1 MHYRDC
7 REKQR
12 ESHRRIS
19 IERNT
24 YLQHDAGGAAN
35 LSGLAFLVNLAQ
47 AGPFAELLV
56 GIDTDQWNLVLVAQG
71 RDQLL
76 VLRLVAALGQNAQ
89 HGLAFVERL
98 ARFVNTV
105 HQSVGD
111 QRLLEHLLEGG
122 VDIHRAIDG
131 RTRGFTVTH
140 GAEEKD
146 NETSVN
152 SCTYTSDVG

>member
-1 MHYRDC
+1 MY
-7 REKQR
+7 
-12 ESHRRIS
+12 
-19 IERNT
+19 
-24 YLQHDAGGAAN
+24 GGN
-35 LSGLAFLVNLAQ
+35 CGLGCLPK

-76 VLRLVAALGQNAQ
+76 VLRLVAALGENAQ

-98 ARFVNTV
+98 ARFVNAV

-111 QRLLEHLLEGG
+111 QRLLQHLLEGG

-131 RTRGFTVTH
+131 RTRGFTQGHMEDRCAALTTKH
-140 GAEEKD
+140 IFRIR
-146 NETSVN
+146 
-152 SCTYTSDVG
+152 